1 MEALLQTRGRD
12 AGAAR
17 AGGLPA
23 WIDRVVADIAARIFD
38 RRGRH
43 HCAVAVDADRDQ
55 AHQRCAAGDGARS
68 SRAANARA
76 RPQMGRAPR
85 RAHRI
90 GRARNACFPVGMYVA
105 LSAPLM
111 TIDLPNE
118 AAAGVRYAYK
128 ASLIGAAHQFEL
140 TDDGLSWRIAGRSAV
155 WPYAGI
161 SAIRL
166 SYRPVSMQSR
176 RFRADIENA
185 DGARIGI
192 VSTSWQ
198 TSALMAPQDQD
209 YRAFIALLHQRM
221 ARAGSRAALFGGL
234 RPRVYAAA

>member
-1 MEALLQTRGRD
+1 
-12 AGAAR
+12 
-17 AGGLPA
+17 
-23 WIDRVVADIAARIFD
+23 
-38 RRGRH
+38 
-43 HCAVAVDADRDQ
+43 
-55 AHQRCAAGDGARS
+55 
-68 SRAANARA
+68 
-76 RPQMGRAPR
+76 
-85 RAHRI
+85 
-90 GRARNACFPVGMYVA
+90 MYVA

-185 DGARIGI
+185 DGARIAI
-192 VSTSWQ
+192 LSTTWQ
-198 TSALMAPQDQD
+198 TAALMAPQDRD
-209 YRAFIALLHQRM
+209 YRAFIAQLHRRM
-221 ARAGSRAALFGGL
+221 AQAGGTATLIGGLGPRAYAVAVALLILVGIAISGLFVRAIATGEFAGALFLAGFTAMFAWQIGGFVRRN
-234 RPRVYAAA
+234 RPRAYTFDQLPEALLP